1 MWQRKENNSWPP
13 EPLRRFIPLVL
24 LNYKNQHTL
33 KQTDVMAELVFKG
46 YIDEVTSANSYSDQS
61 TAKVDCT
68 GELLKE
74 VQIIDNTSTITK
86 DIKEILAPLESSES
100 RFVLIEGPP
109 GIGKSVLLKEIACRW
124 GKGQLLHPAFQLVML
139 VLLRDPTVQQ
149 AKYLDD
155 LL

>member
-1 MWQRKENNSWPP
+1 
-13 EPLRRFIPLVL
+13 
-24 LNYKNQHTL
+24 
-33 KQTDVMAELVFKG
+33 MAELVFKG

-86 DIKEILAPLESSES
+86 DIKEILVPLESSES

-109 GIGKSVLLKEIACRW
+109 GKGKSVLLKEITCKW
-124 GKGQLLHPAFQLVML
+124 GKGQLLQHFN
-139 VLLRDPTVQQ
+139 
-149 AKYLDD
+149 
-155 LL
+155 